1 MLNFCWSTER
11 KRTGLKKGQLCVNQW
26 KALTVS
32 LRTQKP
38 ITVNTTQTH
47 PYKHTHKRLHFA
59 VCSLRQFQAD
69 CYFQCFCRHCV
80 WACLLLLRHAEQ
92 SKKAKTTQLS
102 PHSGSIP
109 LTFFHVEHFAPSITK
124 QCVSGKKKLP
134 NLLCKF
140 KARRQRCARVSSWL
154 LQQPLAYLAR
164 TSLRTLSATSNCP
177 LSLALSLVQLWSMAA
192 RFDLTVLRQLSL
204 KDCFLLS
211 YFKRHSIIKI
221 IIPCS
226 YPVSL
231 DSFFTNLFFYSKCP
245 KQCHWILF
253 AEDCPF
259 PCQDNVNMI
268 SFTYLLAPMW
278 IQSSN
283 QMWFGVTGSL
293 RMPRHVKLHLT
304 FRSASV
310 AISQ

>member
-47 PYKHTHKRLHFA
+47 PYKHTHKHLHFA

-124 QCVSGKKKLP
+124 QCVSGKK
-134 NLLCKF
+134 
-140 KARRQRCARVSSWL
+140 
-154 LQQPLAYLAR
+154 
-164 TSLRTLSATSNCP
+164 NCP
-177 LSLALSLVQLWSMAA
+177 IFFANLKPGGSDVHGSLAGNCSSRW
-192 RFDLTVLRQLSL
+192 LTWHVRIYVHCQPRQIAL
-204 KDCFLLS
+204 
-211 YFKRHSIIKI
+211 
-221 IIPCS
+221 
-226 YPVSL
+226 
-231 DSFFTNLFFYSKCP
+231 
-245 KQCHWILF
+245 
-253 AEDCPF
+253 
-259 PCQDNVNMI
+259 
-268 SFTYLLAPMW
+268 
-278 IQSSN
+278 
-283 QMWFGVTGSL
+283 
-293 RMPRHVKLHLT
+293 
-304 FRSASV
+304 
-310 AISQ
+310 